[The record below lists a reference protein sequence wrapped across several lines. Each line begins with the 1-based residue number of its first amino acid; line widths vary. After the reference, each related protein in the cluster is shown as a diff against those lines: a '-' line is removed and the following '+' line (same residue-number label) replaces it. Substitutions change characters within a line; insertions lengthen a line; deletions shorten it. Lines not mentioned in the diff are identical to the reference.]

1 MTQRQSFAVLVVHA
15 LVAIAVLSAATV
27 LCYSGKLDSSAVI
40 ALFGTAIGLLGA
52 NGQALATQAI
62 NGGPKPDYNKLAQSN
77 PAELERVLAG
87 QRGATPGPT
96 PPPAAEAGA
105 NPLAEG

>member
-1 MTQRQSFAVLVVHA
+1 MTQRQSFAVLVVHG
-15 LVAIAVLSAATV
+15 LVAVAVLAAATL
-27 LCYSGKLDSSAVI
+27 LCYSGKLDSGAVI

-52 NGQALATQAI
+52 NGQTLATQAI

-87 QRGATPGPT
+87 QRGESPDPT
-96 PPPAAEAGA
+96 PPAASAAAAALPE
-105 NPLAEG
+105 